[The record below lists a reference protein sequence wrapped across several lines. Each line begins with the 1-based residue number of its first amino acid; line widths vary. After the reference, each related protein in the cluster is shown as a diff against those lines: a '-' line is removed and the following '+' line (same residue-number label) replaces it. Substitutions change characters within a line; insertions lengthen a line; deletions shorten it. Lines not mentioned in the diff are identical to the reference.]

1 MSNYSIYNNFKTFQ
15 GTIKNQYLCKSGDS
29 MTGSLN
35 MNCNNVNQIN
45 ALNFCDG
52 TYIGPQ
58 TISNSFD
65 ISTNEIFKINNTII
79 LDTSNVGIGTLT
91 PTSTLDVSGN
101 TSMNGT
107 LDVSGNTSIKGSL
120 NIGTTDISSNSSAL
134 LAMNSTSQGFLPPV
148 MTGNQAEI
156 IQNPAEGLMIYVS
169 ISGGSTIVNSKGWW
183 GRTDISWVKIVT
195 TPVI

>member
-1 MSNYSIYNNFKTFQ
+1 MSNYSNYNNFKTFQ
-15 GTIKNQYLCKSGDS
+15 GTIKNQYLYKSGDS

-35 MNCNNVNQIN
+35 MNCNNVNKIN

-52 TYIGPQ
+52 TYIGHQ

-148 MTGNQAEI
+148 MDGSYAEA
-156 IQNPAEGLMIYVS
+156 IQNPAEGLMIYVTN
-169 ISGGSTIVNSKGWW
+169 SGGSLIVNSKGWW
-183 GRTDISWVKIVT
+183 GRTDISWVKIDT

>member
-91 PTSTLDVSGN
+91 PIS
-101 TSMNGT
+101 T

>member
-1 MSNYSIYNNFKTFQ
+1 
-15 GTIKNQYLCKSGDS
+15 
-29 MTGSLN
+29 
-35 MNCNNVNQIN
+35 
-45 ALNFCDG
+45 
-52 TYIGPQ
+52 
-58 TISNSFD
+58 
-65 ISTNEIFKINNTII
+65 
-79 LDTSNVGIGTLT
+79 
-91 PTSTLDVSGN
+91 
-101 TSMNGT
+101 MNGT